1 MDGYQEA
8 TARHLDFESG
18 VPFDPAATAKRP
30 RPAPLCVVCG
40 QHPARLTVAQHRAQR
55 PAKLCLR
62 CHHAVMRQ
70 RKMIRVLPATLE
82 KSASASIG
90 RTERR
95 AYHKSGDP
103 GLIVPRGASMSPEA
117 RGAELNHRRR
127 RAQVAAR
134 QALDVDDCS
143 D

>member
-1 MDGYQEA
+1 
-8 TARHLDFESG
+8 
-18 VPFDPAATAKRP
+18 
-30 RPAPLCVVCG
+30 
-40 QHPARLTVAQHRAQR
+40 
-55 PAKLCLR
+55 
-62 CHHAVMRQ
+62 MRQ

>member
-1 MDGYQEA
+1 MGQYQEA
-8 TARHLDFESG
+8 TARLLDFESG
-18 VPFDPAATAKRP
+18 VPFDPAATAERP
-30 RPAPLCVVCG
+30 RPVPLCVVCG
-40 QHPARLTVAQHRAQR
+40 QHPARLTVAQHRSQR

-70 RKMIRVLPATLE
+70 RKMVRVLPATLE
-82 KSASASIG
+82 KPASASIG
-90 RTERR
+90 RAERG
-95 AYHKSGDP
+95 ANHESGDL

-117 RGAELNHRRR
+117 RDAELNHRRR

-134 QALDVDDCS
+134 QALDLHDCS

>member
-1 MDGYQEA
+1 MGRYQEA

-18 VPFDPAATAKRP
+18 VPFDSAATVERP

-40 QHPARLTVAQHRAQR
+40 QHPAHLTVAQHRAQR

-70 RKMIRVLPATLE
+70 RKMLRVLPATPE
-82 KSASASIG
+82 SSASASIG

-95 AYHKSGDP
+95 AYHASGDL
-103 GLIVPRGASMSPEA
+103 GLIVPRGASMLPEA
-117 RGAELNHRRR
+117 RDAALNHRRR

-134 QALDVDDCS
+134 RALDLHDCE